1 MNAFLGI
8 DFGTGGAR
16 AVAIDD
22 AGEVLDQR
30 AYDFHGTQSAPLW
43 RTALFELLGQVP
55 FEIRR
60 RLRAIAVDGTSASVL
75 LCGRDGEPLAPP
87 LLYDDARAAEQAR
100 RIAEIAPPEHIA
112 TSATSGLAKLLWLM
126 EQPDSQ
132 GAAFFLH
139 QADWLGFLLHGQ
151 PGVSDC
157 HNALKSGADP
167 EALDYP
173 GWVRQLP
180 GASLLPRIQTPGTP
194 VGTITGRIAHHFAL
208 PRECVVRAGTTDSIA
223 AFIAAGARNPG
234 EAVSSLGSTLVL
246 KLLSTT
252 RVESAAH
259 GIYSHRFGSHWLAGG
274 ASNSGGAVLR
284 AFFSDAQL
292 AELSRRIDP
301 TRPSGLDYYPLN
313 RPGERFPIND
323 PAWPPRLAPRP
334 EDDAHFLHGMLEGIS
349 RIEAQGYRL
358 LESLGAT
365 PLTRVFGAGGGAE
378 NPAWTAMRQ
387 QALGV
392 PVSPARHGEAAYGA
406 ALLAKHGENL
416 LSSGEEGKQC

>member
-1 MNAFLGI
+1 MNTYLGI

-16 AVAIDD
+16 AVTIDD
-22 AGEVLDQR
+22 AGEVLAER
-30 AYDFHGTQSAPLW
+30 AYDFHGAQSASLW
-43 RTALFELLGQVP
+43 RTALFELLGQIP

-60 RLRAIAVDGTSASVL
+60 QLRAIAIDGTSASVL
-75 LCGRDGEPLAPP
+75 PCGRDGEPLASP
-87 LLYDDARAAEQAR
+87 LLYNDARASEQAR
-100 RIAEIAPPEHIA
+100 RIAEIAPPDHVA
-112 TSATSGLAKLLWLM
+112 ASATSGLAKLLWLTA
-126 EQPDSQ
+126 QPECRD
-132 GAAFFLH
+132 AAFFLH

-167 EALDYP
+167 ETLDYP

-180 GASLLPRIQTPGTP
+180 GASLLPRIQMPGSV
-194 VGTITGRIAHHFAL
+194 VGAISGRIAHHFAL

-223 AFIAAGARNPG
+223 AFIAAGARGPG
-234 EAVSSLGSTLVL
+234 EAVTSLGSTLVL
-246 KLLSTT
+246 KLLSDK

-259 GIYSHRFGSHWLAGG
+259 GVYSHRFGRRWLAGG

-284 AFFSDAQL
+284 AFFSDEQL
-292 AELSRRIDP
+292 AELSQHIDP
-301 TRPSGLDYYPLN
+301 TRPSGLDYYPLV
-313 RPGERFPIND
+313 RPGERFPVND

-334 EDDAHFLHGMLEGIS
+334 EDDSRFLHGMLEGIA
-349 RIEAQGYRL
+349 RIEAQGYHL

-365 PLTRVFGAGGGAE
+365 PLSRVFSAGGGAD

-392 PVSPARHGEAAYGA
+392 PVSPAPHTEAAYGA
-406 ALLAKHGENL
+406 ALLAKFGENL
-416 LSSGEEGKQC
+416 LSSPEEEIPC